1 MGTESST
8 SRSITSIERRTVF
21 FLHKRNPGSYHDRHE
36 NGPQTYHDMIAV
48 VEEWDIVRPA
58 IAGKFVQSLNLG
70 SPAPMREKAQYSRDI
85 NRIIQSLPIGVG
97 LADENDSG
105 ATLAFK

>member
-8 SRSITSIERRTVF
+8 SKSITSIEHRTVF
-21 FLHKRNPGSYHDRHE
+21 FSIKKSCSYRDRHK

-70 SPAPMREKAQYSRDI
+70 SPAPMREKAQYARDI

-97 LADENDSG
+97 LADEIDSG
-105 ATLAFK
+105 ASLAFK

>member
-58 IAGKFVQSLNLG
+58 VAGW
-70 SPAPMREKAQYSRDI
+70 PMRTIAAPVSLSNRPSIVIFCHELTLPVARWPELKQRCCKRDD
-85 NRIIQSLPIGVG
+85 N
-97 LADENDSG
+97 A
-105 ATLAFK
+105 